1 MNKILNELNTNQR
14 KAVEHINGSLL
25 ILAGAGSGKTKTI
38 TTRLAYLINECGV
51 DAKNT
56 LTLTFSHKASSEMAR
71 RALKLIKNPN
81 NSKPI
86 LCTFHKFGLLFLKLY
101 IKKLGRN
108 KDFVIIDSDD
118 KYKLI
123 KTISKKLK
131 INLDI
136 SFICKEISK
145 YKNSLL
151 LPEEAIKRAEL
162 KEYKESALVYIE
174 YQKII
179 IKDNLV
185 DFDDL
190 LMLPYQILNKD
201 IELRKTISNQYK
213 YIMVD

>member
-1 MNKILNELNTNQR
+1 MNKILNELSPNQR

-38 TTRLAYLINECGV
+38 TTRLAYLINECGI
-51 DAKNT
+51 DPKNT
-56 LTLTFSHKASSEMAR
+56 LTLTFSNKASSEMAQ
-71 RALKLIKNPN
+71 RAFKIIR
-81 NSKPI
+81 NSNTTNPI

-101 IKKLGRN
+101 IEKLERS

-123 KTISKKLK
+123 KAISKNLK
-131 INLDI
+131 INLDTYFI
-136 SFICKEISK
+136 SNEISK

-174 YQKII
+174 N
-179 IKDNLV
+179 D
-185 DFDDL
+185 
-190 LMLPYQILNKD
+190 
-201 IELRKTISNQYK
+201 YK
-213 YIMVD
+213 R